1 MHRSVCWTFGLS
13 PVTSETQS
21 CMFVLRP
28 ARRRWSTRYVN
39 SAQVAVRS
47 LQLFKTLFRS
57 NEPNRTLYAYA
68 IRICDMPCTRG
79 AARRGPV
86 PGAGRSRR
94 PYFLRTT
101 RRPTRTVGRGRRSTG
116 PDRLPSTVLYRRSE
130 PAPDRS
136 LRGAALVPVL
146 YQPGPLSDRD
156 PRDRG
161 LRVVPYHGPVPVPDL
176 ARDPSRCR
184 VGRGRSEGVGRT

>member
-68 IRICDMPCTRG
+68 IRIWICRAPGPG

-146 YQPGPLSDRD
+146 YQPGPLSDR
-156 PRDRG
+156 
-161 LRVVPYHGPVPVPDL
+161 
-176 ARDPSRCR
+176 APSRSRIACR
-184 VGRGRSEGVGRT
+184 TVPRASPCA